1 MGMRVPIIR
10 QSSVREGEM
19 QPWALCGSLCTTAD
33 VLVRKAELHPLDQG
47 DILAFMNI
55 GAYSVTEGPALF
67 LSRDMPSIILH
78 GKGGDRL
85 ARGAVHSWELNHEGE
100 R

>member
-1 MGMRVPIIR
+1 M
-10 QSSVREGEM
+10 
-19 QPWALCGSLCTTAD
+19 
-33 VLVRKAELHPLDQG
+33 RKAELHPLEQG

-85 ARGAVHSWELNHEGE
+85 ARGAVHSWEPNPRVTFLGLCPKPPP
-100 R
+100 RT